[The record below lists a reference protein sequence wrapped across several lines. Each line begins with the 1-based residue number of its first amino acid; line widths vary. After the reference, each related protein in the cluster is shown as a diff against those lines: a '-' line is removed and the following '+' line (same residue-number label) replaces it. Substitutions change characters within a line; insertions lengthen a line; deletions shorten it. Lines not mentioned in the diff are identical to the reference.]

1 MNIAEF
7 GTAKYPLRPS
17 SLKKIVNC
25 SMQSVLELLGESLDT
40 AGAAA
45 ETGSVTHAAIEAFHR
60 EQRTLDD
67 KIVAG
72 VEALANACKRF
83 PLADQR
89 EAEIYFAHY
98 AKDTRNQNAEFI
110 RTHDGRIGLEVKLSG
125 YLDPHP
131 TDPTG
136 QKIVIEGTC
145 DQLRIMFGK
154 LYLCDYKTGKS
165 SAFEMQNMYAYQ
177 LAAYML
183 IARQSG
189 YMVDEVC
196 LIRGYRYRERGA
208 DLPNPAEAFV
218 HMPFTYTEVPYI
230 LDRVR
235 LEVARI
241 RSGEIQFGPG
251 AMCGWCPMKGLSNCV
266 PKAKKVLKI

>member
-1 MNIAEF
+1 MNIREF
-7 GTAKYPLRPS
+7 GTDKYPLRPS

-25 SMQSVLELLGESLDT
+25 SMQSVLELMGESLDT

-60 EQRTLDD
+60 EQRDLDA

-72 VEALANACKRF
+72 VEALTAACKRF
-83 PLADQR
+83 PLAEQR

-98 AKDTRNQNAEFI
+98 ANDPRNQSAEFI
-110 RTHDGRIGLEVKLSG
+110 RTPDGRIGLEVKLDG
-125 YLDPHP
+125 WLEPHP

-136 QKIVIEGTC
+136 QRIVMKGTC

-165 SAFEMQNMYAYQ
+165 SAFEMNNMYAYQ
-177 LAAYML
+177 MAAYIHL
-183 IARQSG
+183 ARQNN
-189 YMVDEVC
+189 YMVDEGC

-208 DLPNPAEAFV
+208 DLPSPIEAFV
-218 HMPFTYTEVPYI
+218 HLPFTHRETDLL

-241 RSGEIQFGPG
+241 RSGEVHFGPG
-251 AMCGWCPMKGLSNCV
+251 AMCGWCQYKGLSNCV
-266 PKAKKVLKI
+266 PKAKKVLGI